1 MIRESFSKIK
11 NRKAGQP
18 PVILSEMVKITREAG
33 IDMIIDQVSQII
45 GRVIPAKW
53 ELSTIVKGFKGK
65 PVFWKKET
73 KGDLN

>member
-1 MIRESFSKIK
+1 MRIICLRQIQLVAYFKNMIRESFSKIK

-45 GRVIPAKW
+45 GK
-53 ELSTIVKGFKGK
+53 ELFQQNGN
-65 PVFWKKET
+65 
-73 KGDLN
+73 LALL